1 MSTHPKIMTRGHWLW
16 SRVEEIE
23 KLNTKLRIA
32 RPSLTGEWGV
42 PYVGMATLPASHDGL
57 QEGEG
62 LGLVT
67 VDKRYKPSNELGGC
81 ESPPHRIC
89 KKCHP

>member
-1 MSTHPKIMTRGHWLW
+1 M
-16 SRVEEIE
+16 
-23 KLNTKLRIA
+23 NTKLRTA

-42 PYVGMATLPASHDGL
+42 PDVGMATLPASHDGL

-67 VDKRYKPSNELGGC
+67 LDKRYKPSNELGGC
-81 ESPPHRIC
+81 KSPPTESVKNVTP
-89 KKCHP
+89 KKARTK